1 MGNVSD
7 FEQDHLSQDNI
18 LDSARELVNLLI
30 NMGVNPHTS
39 RALICLHI
47 HGPSSS
53 PQLQDRCM
61 MRQPDVSIAIR
72 QLKEMGMV
80 NIESITNGTRGRP
93 SHVYSLAHPLK
104 SCLAPFLNI
113 AHERLEIIQNQLAQ
127 VSDLTKV
134 ITIS

>member
-1 MGNVSD
+1 MGNLSGYAQGHSG
-7 FEQDHLSQDNI
+7 QDLI
-18 LDSARELVNLLI
+18 LDSAHELVDLLI

-72 QLKEMGMV
+72 QLKEMEMV
-80 NIESITNGTRGRP
+80 NVESITNGTRGRP
-93 SHVYSLAHPLK
+93 SHVYSLAHPLN
-104 SCLAPFLNI
+104 SCLVPFLNM
-113 AHERLEIIQNQLAQ
+113 AHERLEIIQNQLTQ